1 VCMKLVISIKFF
13 SQNLRYVHMCVFFV
27 NLHFIFL
34 LTLLCLSLFFK
45 FYIYLKISTF
55 VFLDA
60 ELRLQQTELRAAREK
75 VKRAEEAQLLLGTQI
90 VTRPLRGGERIR
102 RTQSFI
108 PTTKE
113 RPLSLEKID
122 IRSTTLQ
129 KNIWHYKRIRH
140 TAPSITKKIDL
151 SHELHLSLPPNRI
164 T

>member
-1 VCMKLVISIKFF
+1 
-13 SQNLRYVHMCVFFV
+13 VHIRVFF
-27 NLHFIFL
+27 NLHFIF

-45 FYIYLKISTF
+45 FYIYKKISTF

-60 ELRLQQTELRAAREK
+60 ELRLLQLEAEREHLDAELRAAREK

-113 RPLSLEKID
+113 RPLSIEKID
-122 IRSTTLQ
+122 SRSTTLR
-129 KNIWHYKRIRH
+129 KNI
-140 TAPSITKKIDL
+140 
-151 SHELHLSLPPNRI
+151 
-164 T
+164 

>member
-1 VCMKLVISIKFF
+1 LLEMEKMKRMEFERMQKKNEQQLRGTIFF
-13 SQNLRYVHMCVFFV
+13 PKIYNTCTCVFFS
-27 NLHFIFL
+27 LTYIFFIFL
-34 LTLLCLSLFFK
+34 TSLCLSLFFK

-60 ELRLQQTELRAAREK
+60 ELRLQQLEAEREHLDTELRTAREK

-113 RPLSLEKID
+113 RPLSIEKID
-122 IRSTTLQ
+122 SRSTTLQ
-129 KNIWHYKRIRH
+129 KNI
-140 TAPSITKKIDL
+140 
-151 SHELHLSLPPNRI
+151 
-164 T
+164 